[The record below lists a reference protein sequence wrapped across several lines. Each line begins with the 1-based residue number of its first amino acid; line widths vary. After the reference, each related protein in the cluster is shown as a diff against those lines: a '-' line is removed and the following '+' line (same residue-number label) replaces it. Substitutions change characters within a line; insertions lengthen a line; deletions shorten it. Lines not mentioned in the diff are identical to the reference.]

1 MNNIN
6 YKVMFQGWN
15 DEDAELALTFRDIN
29 SGKKEITVP
38 LKILSD
44 FRILSD
50 KNPEI
55 LVFQNIDDVL
65 ITGNDS
71 IVLDYV
77 NYYVVLFKSK
87 VKGKKE
93 AILIGSGKNKN
104 YLEILGTWPFNI
116 EKIVITKAHV
126 LELFDGIL
134 NNPKDYEHIC
144 LITS

>member
-1 MNNIN
+1 MASTNE
-6 YKVMFQGWN
+6 G
-15 DEDAELALTFRDIN
+15 ET
-29 SGKKEITVP
+29 
-38 LKILSD
+38 
-44 FRILSD
+44 
-50 KNPEI
+50 
-55 LVFQNIDDVL
+55 
-65 ITGNDS
+65 
-71 IVLDYV
+71 
-77 NYYVVLFKSK
+77 K